1 MTDSLVT
8 CEYDGG
14 VATLTLRRS
23 PRNILNIEMLEQINS
38 TLLEFRDHPELKV
51 LLIRGQGDW
60 FCGGV
65 DVADRTRD
73 KVTRMLQVFHRTF
86 ETMRLLDV
94 IAIAAVHGNAAGG
107 GFELA
112 MGCNIILAAQS
123 ARFSLPQ
130 IDMGSFP
137 PMASVVLPRV
147 IPRRKAMDWI
157 ITGDE
162 MSADELE
169 RYGLV
174 CRVFPDDAF
183 EAGLAEYVAKV
194 VGKSGP
200 VLQLAKRAQL
210 ESYYATYEEAL
221 FKVENLYLRD
231 LLSLADSQ
239 EGIQAF
245 LEGRPPKWQDE

>member
-1 MTDSLVT
+1 MTEQLVT

-14 VATLTLRRS
+14 VATLLLRRP
-23 PRNILNIEMLEQINS
+23 PRNILNIEMMEQMNQ
-38 TLLEFRDHPELKV
+38 LLLDFRDHPELKV
-51 LLIRGQGDW
+51 LLIRGVGEW

-73 KVTRMLQVFHRTF
+73 KVARMLQVFHRIF

-94 IAIAAVHGNAAGG
+94 ISIAAVDGNAAGG

-112 MGCNIILAAQS
+112 IGCNLILSSTS
-123 ARFSLPQ
+123 AKYSLPQ
-130 IDMGSFP
+130 VSMGSIP

-147 IPRRKAMDWI
+147 TPRRKAMDWI
-157 ITGDE
+157 LTGDE
-162 MSADELE
+162 ISAAELE

-174 CRVFPDDAF
+174 SRLFPDDGF
-183 EAGLAEYVAKV
+183 DEGVANYLEKIV
-194 VGKSGP
+194 RQSGP
-200 VLQLAKRAQL
+200 VLQLAKRAQV

-221 FKVENLYLRD
+221 FKVENLYLRE

-239 EGIQAF
+239 EGIQAH
-245 LEGRPPKWQDE
+245 LEGRPPQWRDA